1 MYQNKNSVFNNT
13 KQNLLTY
20 MTDTNVRK
28 QVIYS
33 TKDIKKQNCMI
44 HMHAYKIKIIYG
56 QKVFNQ
62 KKKHHHDV
70 DDYQC

>member
-20 MTDTNVRK
+20 MTDTNIKK

-33 TKDIKKQNCMI
+33 TKEIKKQNCMI
-44 HMHAYKIKIIYG
+44 HMHAYKIKIINLRTKG
-56 QKVFNQ
+56 FQSEEKTSP
-62 KKKHHHDV
+62 
-70 DDYQC
+70 

>member
-20 MTDTNVRK
+20 MTDTNIKK

-33 TKDIKKQNCMI
+33 TKEIKKQNCMI
-44 HMHAYKIKIIYG
+44 HMHVYKIKIINLRTKG
-56 QKVFNQ
+56 FQSEEKTSP
-62 KKKHHHDV
+62 
-70 DDYQC
+70 